1 MFTADFVASRTV
13 AWFPHSGGPSTPHG
27 LGWGVEK
34 GRGYDPMFE
43 DHVLPM
49 IAAGVRRF
57 GVWMPDS
64 LGVMTDQARQAL
76 NLDARQDLK
85 EIGLGTLVSDLG
97 YWIRRTARKHP
108 QVRWILYV
116 GSALEPD
123 LQGLKARKQA
133 LAYTRRFLMQSVG
146 HFLDLPQASIAW
158 DHRATYAPGSPE
170 VKACEYV
177 DAIKWATGCG
187 DQPAGYIEGPPERV
201 RLDQRGLAV
210 CCTEAFW
217 RRSRPVD
224 DVQGPGFT
232 DSRWALPSQEI
243 GQEVVRIDQ
252 GPMNNAA
259 DVLHRVAHVLT
270 HEAGGHVYAGGL
282 NYVIG
287 PGRAFASMEA
297 FTEALAATAAFQAS
311 QDAPVEPE
319 LGAGGPLDVPFMRK
333 YRGDPCGAGPRET
346 CGADDGA
353 DGEYHDG
360 PFGKAATS

>member
-85 EIGLGTLVSDLG
+85 EIGLGALVSDLG
-97 YWIRRTARKHP
+97 YWVRRTARKHP

-123 LQGLKARKQA
+123 LQGLKAKKQA

-146 HFLDLPQASIAW
+146 HFLDIPQASIAW

-252 GPMNNAA
+252 GAMGNAA
-259 DVLHRVAHVLT
+259 EVLGRVAHVVG
-270 HEAGGHVYAGGL
+270 HPAGGHVYAGGL

-297 FTEALAATAAFQAS
+297 FAEALAATAALQAS

>member
-1 MFTADFVASRTV
+1 M
-13 AWFPHSGGPSTPHG
+13 
-27 LGWGVEK
+27 
-34 GRGYDPMFE
+34 
-43 DHVLPM
+43 
-49 IAAGVRRF
+49 
-57 GVWMPDS
+57 
-64 LGVMTDQARQAL
+64 
-76 NLDARQDLK
+76 
-85 EIGLGTLVSDLG
+85 
-97 YWIRRTARKHP
+97 
-108 QVRWILYV
+108 
-116 GSALEPD
+116 
-123 LQGLKARKQA
+123 
-133 LAYTRRFLMQSVG
+133 
-146 HFLDLPQASIAW
+146 

-187 DQPAGYIEGPPERV
+187 DQPAGYIEGPPERA
-201 RLDQRGLAV
+201 RPDQRGLAV

-224 DVQGPGFT
+224 DVQGPRFV

-297 FTEALAATAAFQAS
+297 FAEALEATAVQQAET
-311 QDAPVEPE
+311 DGAGVEAIRAIE
-319 LGAGGPLDVPFMRK
+319 GGPLDVPFMRK
-333 YRGDPCGAGPRET
+333 YQGDPCGAGPRET